1 MKEERN
7 KRENGQR
14 ENGAALLIAIFAL
27 MLISVVAIALIVS
40 QGTDSAL
47 AGNYRTSI
55 SAYYAAVAGLEEA
68 RGRLLWKNPDY
79 FDGPTSPNPGF
90 MPMSAVPPL
99 LPALQLTDVRYILNP
114 ASGETVDPTSADPAN
129 YPDTDYGNEMGWP
142 LSAANVVT
150 INSTYQSASM
160 PGPVYKWVR
169 INPVTEKALNLDVN
183 GDGVLDPTTPLYYDP
198 ARAVGVTPAPSLILP
213 NPISPTP
220 TAVQALEITSLAVLP
235 NGSKRL
241 LQYVVAP
248 LVISPDALDMNL
260 PAALTLD
267 NGQFGSSSSV
277 TFTAPTNYQISGV
290 DSCNPPT
297 PPALPNA
304 VASIAYTSAADQ
316 SYIANQ
322 TSTPS
327 WHAKDF
333 PGAPLSSP
341 PPNPY
346 NPTTPSLQ
354 NTSAPNPILLRQS
367 WLTPA
372 SLDAVMQ
379 DIVNN
384 ADLTLGPSGTYFTGS
399 PQSFQ
404 GQDLWNAA
412 PALTSGTPMTI
423 VVNGNLTL
431 NGVNVPNAI
440 GTGLLLVTGTLNFH
454 PSATWNGIILVVGQ
468 GSVVVDGSL
477 PPSNPNSFG
486 LFGAMFVAQTRNS
499 SGNLLPNLAASYTY
513 PGHGLG
519 DDIQYNSCTVKSA
532 SGPLTYKVLSFHE
545 IPTN

>member
-14 ENGAALLIAIFAL
+14 ESGAALLIAIFAL

-79 FDGPTSPNPGF
+79 INNTNSFSNLLNTSGLPTWG
-90 MPMSAVPPL
+90 
-99 LPALQLTDVRYILNP
+99 LTQVMYILNP
-114 ASGETVDPTSADPAN
+114 ASGETVDPTSANPAN

-183 GDGVLDPTTPLYYDP
+183 GDGVLDATTPLYYDP
-198 ARAVGVTPAPSLILP
+198 ARVVGITPAPSLILP

-220 TAVQALEITSLAVLP
+220 TAVQALQITSLAVLP

-248 LVISPDALDMNL
+248 LLVSTQISTQVDSPTPPLPSGIPFNPGF
-260 PAALTLD
+260 PAALTMDGNNVSYQDPGTPDYVVDGRDLGAGSCTPQHTAVESIEYTNSSDSSYSSILANVTPVKSSYPGYLLD
-267 NGQFGSSSSV
+267 
-277 TFTAPTNYQISGV
+277 PTTY
-290 DSCNPPT
+290 
-297 PPALPNA
+297 A
-304 VASIAYTSAADQ
+304 
-316 SYIANQ
+316 
-322 TSTPS
+322 
-327 WHAKDF
+327 
-333 PGAPLSSP
+333 
-341 PPNPY
+341 
-346 NPTTPSLQ
+346 PTTPSVPLPSVP
-354 NTSAPNPILLRQS
+354 TAVRQS

-372 SLDAVMQ
+372 TLDAVVQ
-379 DIVNN
+379 DITKS
-384 ADLTLGPSGTYFTGS
+384 ADVVITGPATGS
-399 PQSFQ
+399 NMPTWPLS
-404 GQDLWNAA
+404 N
-412 PALTSGTPMTI
+412 PIPMTV
-423 VVNGNLTL
+423 VVNGNLNLTRWYQT
-431 NGVNVPNAI
+431 GY
-440 GTGLLLVTGTLNFH
+440 GLLLVTGTLTYD
-454 PSATWNGIILVVGQ
+454 PDTTWNGIVLVIGQ
-468 GSVVVDGSL
+468 GNLLWSDRGH
-477 PPSNPNSFG
+477 G
-486 LFGAMFVAQTRNS
+486 IGGIYGAVLVANTRDA
-499 SGNLLPNLAASYTY
+499 SGNLLPALGPASVSGAGTGG
-513 PGHGLG
+513 GHRYSAQGG
-519 DDIQYNSCTVKSA
+519 IVYSSCQVNSA
-532 SGPLTYKVLSFHE
+532 GAQAPLTYKILSFHE